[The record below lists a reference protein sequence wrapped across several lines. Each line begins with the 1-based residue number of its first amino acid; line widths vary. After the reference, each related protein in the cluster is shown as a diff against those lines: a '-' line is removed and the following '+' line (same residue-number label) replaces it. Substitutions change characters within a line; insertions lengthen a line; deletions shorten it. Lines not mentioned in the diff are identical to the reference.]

1 MTNITLKF
9 GGSSMC
15 YFGFNQIIEQIKKN
29 EIEFDKIFIIV
40 SAIKN
45 TTNNLYKIINYEK
58 NTYNDILNDHYILL
72 DQLNLERNIVGYIFD
87 SLKKDIDI
95 FASNPFINLTQQKI
109 KIISYGEILSSEI
122 LYHYLINNDIKVKL
136 INARNIMKTKRD
148 SSQIDVHNLYL
159 KGPYYCDYD
168 KLKFMFEDNINVYLT
183 QGFILS
189 TSDEKYA
196 ILTRSGSDTSASLV
210 ASATN
215 SERLEIWTDVN
226 GIYTSDPRIIKNA
239 KLIHEI
245 NFDVCQEL
253 SASGSYVLHPFCI
266 RPCQEKNIPIYIKN
280 TLSEDNTHNT
290 IVNSYKNIQNNKI
303 YAISVKKNINMFKI
317 ESLDMWEGEG
327 FVSDIFSVFSKYG
340 LSVDII
346 TTSQFSITTTTTDN
360 SNAKLL
366 SVYDSLSKLYD
377 VELIKNLNIISI
389 TTDNAI
395 GNTKLQESLI
405 SVKKKYNGS
414 IYINHYSSN
423 NLTLSLVVSN
433 DICVELMNI
442 LHNELI

>member
-1 MTNITLKF
+1 MKNITLKF

-15 YFGFNQIIEQIKKN
+15 HYGFNQIIEQIKKN
-29 EIEFDKIFIIV
+29 EVEFDKIFIVV

-58 NTYNDILNDHYILL
+58 NTYNDIVNDHYILL
-72 DQLNLERNIVGYIFD
+72 NQLSLEKNTINDILN
-87 SLKKDIDI
+87 SLNFDIDMFI
-95 FASNPFINLTQQKI
+95 SNPLIDLVQQKI
-109 KIISYGEILSSEI
+109 KIISYGEILSSTI
-122 LYHYLINNDIKVKL
+122 LYHYLKNNNIKIKF
-136 INARNIMKTKRD
+136 INARSIMKSKRN
-148 SSQIDVHNLYL
+148 SSQIDVHTLYL
-159 KGPYYCDYD
+159 KGPYYCDSD
-168 KLKFMFEDNINVYLT
+168 KLKFYIQDDINVYLT

-210 ASATN
+210 ASAMN

-226 GIYTSDPRIIKNA
+226 GMYTADPRIIKDA
-239 KLIHEI
+239 KLIKEI

-266 RPCQEKNIPIYIKN
+266 RPCQDKNIPIYIKN
-280 TLSEDNTHNT
+280 TLSDDNTQNT
-290 IVNSYKNIQNNKI
+290 VVNSSKNKLENNV

-346 TTSQFSITTTTTDN
+346 TTSQFSITTTTSDN
-360 SNAKLL
+360 SNTKLE
-366 SVYDSLSKLYD
+366 SVKESLSKLYD

-395 GNTKLQESLI
+395 RNSKLQKSLI
-405 SVKKKYNGS
+405 LVKEKFNGS
-414 IYINHYSSN
+414 IYICHYSSN
-423 NLTLSLVVSN
+423 NLTLSLVVDN
-433 DICVELMNI
+433 EICVELMNI
-442 LHNELI
+442 LHTDLI